1 MTTIITKD
9 GLEMTIAEALDAG
22 KEIDWPATY
31 NVPYPTDKD
40 APKPSLEDRVFELE
54 KTVYELEKIV
64 KDLVWGPVYENAY
77 GTRAAAAYVKMM
89 TSKEN

>member
-1 MTTIITKD
+1 MATIITKD
-9 GLEMTIAEALDAG
+9 GREIDMKEAIENNI
-22 KEIDWPATY
+22 EIDWPATY
-31 NVPYPTDKD
+31 NVPYPTDMD

-54 KTVYELEKIV
+54 KTVYELETIV

-77 GTRAAAAYVKMM
+77 GTRAAGAYVKMM